1 MKIYP
6 KQSSWSN
13 TSSSIGIHFS
23 WYFLSLIVNVAI
35 SFIKS
40 PIYTDLFSP
49 NEFGLYSLVLISF
62 TIFSMFLLNFSS
74 SAIWRFHIKA
84 KQENSIEKLYSTII
98 SLILISGF
106 FLITASLFISTFAEK
121 LILKKLI
128 VFGAFYFITNE
139 LVNIIIIHLKIEGK
153 SARYSII
160 TSIQLLISF
169 GILLFLTFVLH
180 QGIESF
186 FSSIILSNIIILIWL
201 TIKFRSYRIFIFPRI
216 DKSFFSMI
224 IEYSKLALIVDFV
237 FYIFK
242 NIDRYLIQYF
252 KGISE
257 TGLYNQI
264 YNIADLTIFSIIT
277 IFFSA
282 ITPKYFNLL
291 ESKVSKDIFSKKYK
305 NLLGLYLIIFLPV
318 CTYLS
323 LYSREIC
330 HILFRGE
337 FRNYSHILPPIIF
350 SNLFFG
356 LLQFNAIKFRFENKR
371 KLMYISYISSLVF
384 NILLNIILLNLTSFE
399 VAATVTL
406 ISYIGLFGFF
416 YFYDLKNY
424 LDKACLSPLMI
435 PIIIL
440 IIQIVIHLSIKYF
453 FKIDSILFAF
463 IEGLIFAISYFLM
476 TKERSINLST

>member
-6 KQSSWSN
+6 KKSFWSN
-13 TSSSIGIHFS
+13 TSPSIGIHFS

-49 NEFGLYSLVLISF
+49 NDFGLYSLVLISF
-62 TIFSMFLLNFSS
+62 SIFSMFLLNFSS

-84 KQENSIEKLYSTII
+84 KQENRIETLYSTII
-98 SLILISGF
+98 ALILISSL
-106 FLITASLFISTFAEK
+106 FLITASLLISTFAEK
-121 LILKKLI
+121 WILKKLI

-160 TSIQLLISF
+160 TSLQLLISF
-169 GILLFLTFVLH
+169 GILIFLTFVLH

-186 FSSIILSNIIILIWL
+186 FSSVILSNIIILIWL
-201 TIKFRSYRIFIFPRI
+201 IIGFRSYRIFKVPGIN
-216 DKSFFSMI
+216 KSFLFMI
-224 IEYSKLALIVDFV
+224 LEYSKLALIVDFI

-242 NIDRYLIQYF
+242 NIDRYLIQYI
-252 KGISE
+252 KGLSE

-291 ESKVSKDIFSKKYK
+291 ESKVTKDIFSKIYK
-305 NLLGLYLIIFLPV
+305 NLLGLYLIIFLPI

-323 LYSREIC
+323 LYSNEIC
-330 HILFRGE
+330 YILFRGE
-337 FRNYSHILPPIIF
+337 FRNYSHILPPIII

-356 LLQFNAIKFRFENKR
+356 LIQFNAIKFRFENKR
-371 KLMYISYISSLVF
+371 KLMYIAYISSLLF
-384 NILLNIILLNLTSFE
+384 NILLNIILLNLTGFE
-399 VAATVTL
+399 VAASVTL
-406 ISYIGLFGFF
+406 LSYIGLFGFF

-424 LDKACLSPLMI
+424 LDKACLSPLVI

-440 IIQIVIHLSIKYF
+440 ISQIAIHLLLKYS
-453 FKIDSILFAF
+453 FKIHNIYFAF
-463 IEGLIFAISYFLM
+463 IEGLFFAISYFII
-476 TKERSINLST
+476 TKRRSIILST